1 VPGVSDQPVR
11 FGVIGL
17 DHPHVIGMTR
27 SLVQAGAEL
36 AWILPQDGPLAKG
49 YLEHHAGV
57 PRARAVDEILGD
69 ASIQLV
75 VGAGVPDERAPL
87 GVRVLRAGK
96 DFLVDKPGATT
107 LDQLAALRA
116 AQAET
121 DGIFS
126 VYFSER
132 HESRA
137 TVRASE
143 LVASGA
149 IGRVVHSVGLG
160 PHRLNAGQRPAWFFE
175 RERYGGILTDLAS
188 HQAEQFLHFTGAT
201 AARVAYSRVANV
213 AHPEHPGLEDLG
225 EMVLESEGASGY
237 VRVDWFTPD
246 GLPTWGD
253 VRLMLVGTE
262 GTLEVRKQIDLAG
275 RAGADHLFRVDGRGV
290 HHEDCAQTPLPFASR
305 LLRDVRERTQT
316 AMPQAHCF
324 LATELSL
331 RAQRD
336 AVRGAPSR

>member
-1 VPGVSDQPVR
+1 MSRPPVR

-17 DHPHVIGMTR
+17 DHPHVIGMTH

-36 AWILPQDGPLAKG
+36 ACIVPQDGPLAKG
-49 YLEHHAGV
+49 YLELHSGV
-57 PRARAVDEILGD
+57 SRARTVDEVLED
-69 ASIQLV
+69 DSIELV
-75 VGAGVPDERAPL
+75 VGAGIPDERADL
-87 GVRVLRAGK
+87 GVRVMRAGK
-96 DFLVDKPGATT
+96 DYLVDKPGATT

-121 DGIFS
+121 GRIFS

-132 HESRA
+132 HENRA

-143 LVASGA
+143 LVAQGA

-160 PHRLNAGQRPAWFFE
+160 PHRLNPGQRPAWFFE

-188 HQAEQFLHFTGAT
+188 HQVEQFLHFTGAT

-225 EMVLESEGASGY
+225 EMLLEAEGASGY

-253 VRLMLVGTE
+253 VRLMLVGSE

-275 RAGADHLFRVDGRGV
+275 REGADHLFWVDGERV
-290 HHEDCAQTPLPFASR
+290 RHEDCRATPLPFAGN
-305 LLRDVRERTQT
+305 LLRDVRERTGT
-316 AMPQAHCF
+316 AMSQAHCF

-336 AVRGAPSR
+336 AVVGRAAR